1 MATAIY
7 YAFGFQ
13 DEAVVEQFALKFK
26 EVDLAQ
32 QFETHLRCLDSFS
45 DWQLLVPFSLFP

>member
-1 MATAIY
+1 M
-7 YAFGFQ
+7 
-13 DEAVVEQFALKFK
+13 VEQFALKFK

-45 DWQLLVPFSLFP
+45 DWQLLKLKPLFVSMFQGLRKLSTMQR

>member
-1 MATAIY
+1 M
-7 YAFGFQ
+7 
-13 DEAVVEQFALKFK
+13 VEQFALKFK

-45 DWQLLVPFSLFP
+45 DWQLLKLKPSLFVSMFQGLRKLSTMQR